1 MTYVPPLRD
10 IRFVLHELLDTTAA
24 LASMPPF
31 DGIDVELIDRIVAE
45 AGRFTAEVLAPLSA
59 VGDRSGCGYRDG
71 AVRTPPGFADAY
83 RRFCELGWPSLACDP
98 AYGGQGLPR
107 ILNAVLY
114 EMLGSA
120 NHAWTMYPGL
130 AHGAYACLRAHAP
143 DWIKALYLPPLVS
156 GEWLATMCL
165 TEPQAGTDL
174 GLLRTRAER
183 QADGSYRVS
192 GSKIFISGGEQDFT
206 GNIVHLVLARMPGAP
221 EGSRGLS
228 LFLAPKLLPRDDGLP
243 ERNAIHCDGIEH
255 KMGIAGS
262 ATCAMRFDEATAWL
276 IGEPNRGLSAMFV
289 MMNAAR
295 LQVGLQGLGH
305 IEAAL
310 QKSRIYAEERLQ
322 AKAPARPPRAVAVA
336 DPIAMHPAVQRML
349 MTQRA
354 HAEGGRAFAYWT
366 GLMLDTAE
374 SHRDAKTRAWAGDL
388 VALVT
393 PIVKALLTENGFLC
407 ASLALQVFGGHGYI
421 RETGIEQHVRDAR
434 IAMVYE
440 GTNEIQAIDLLV
452 RKVLGDD
459 GRRLERFLA
468 LLEDEAQCARRD
480 DETAAFA
487 EALTVLV
494 GETRAATQA
503 VAERAAIDPEAPYR
517 IAPDYLR
524 LLGHCAL
531 AWVWTWS
538 ARVAAERRSAGDPLH
553 TAKLLT
559 ARYYFTYLL
568 PETAQ
573 NLLIIKRCGVP
584 VGASALRQDLS

>member
-1 MTYVPPLRD
+1 MSYVPPLRD
-10 IRFVLHELLDTTAA
+10 IGFVLHELLDAPA
-24 LASMPPF
+24 KLAKMPPF
-31 DGIDVELIDRIVAE
+31 EGLDADLVDRITAE
-45 AGRFTAEVLAPLSA
+45 AGRFTAEVIAPLNA
-59 VGDRSGCGYRDG
+59 VGDTSGCGYLDG
-71 AVRTPPGFADAY
+71 AVSTPPGFADAY
-83 RRFCELGWPSLACDP
+83 RGFCELGWPSLACDP
-98 AYGGQGLPR
+98 AYGGQGLPQ

-130 AHGAYACLRAHAP
+130 AHGAYACLREHAP
-143 DWIKALYLPPLVS
+143 DWIKARYLPSIVS
-156 GEWLATMCL
+156 GKWLATMCL

-174 GLLRTRAER
+174 GLLRTRAEP
-183 QADGSYRVS
+183 QADGSYRLS
-192 GSKIFISGGEQDFT
+192 GSKIFISGGEQDLT
-206 GNIVHLVLARMPGAP
+206 GNIVHLVLARMLDAP
-221 EGSRGLS
+221 DGSRGLS
-228 LFLAPKLLPRDDGLP
+228 LFLAPKLLPRDDGAP
-243 ERNAIHCDGIEH
+243 ERNAIYCDGIEH

-262 ATCAMRFDEATAWL
+262 ATCTMRFDKATAWL
-276 IGEPNRGLSAMFV
+276 IGEPNRGLAAMFV

-310 QKSRIYAEERLQ
+310 QKSQAYAEERRQ
-322 AKAPARPPRAVAVA
+322 ARAPVCPSRQATVA
-336 DPIAMHPAVQRML
+336 DPIVMHPAVQRML
-349 MTQRA
+349 LTQRA

-374 SHRDAKTRAWAGDL
+374 SHRDAATRARAGEL

-440 GTNEIQAIDLLV
+440 GTNEVQAIDLVV
-452 RKVLGDD
+452 RKVLGD
-459 GRRLERFLA
+459 GGQRLELFLS
-468 LLEDEAQCARRD
+468 LLESEAQARRPD
-480 DETAAFA
+480 GESAAFA
-487 EALTVLV
+487 EALADLTR
-494 GETRAATQA
+494 ETRAATQTL
-503 VAERAAIDPEAPYR
+503 AECTATDPEAPYR
-517 IAPDYLR
+517 IAPDYLH

-531 AWVWTWS
+531 AWVWAWS
-538 ARVAAERRSAGDPLH
+538 ARVAAERLSCGDPIH
-553 TAKLLT
+553 AAKLVT

-573 NLLIIKRCGVP
+573 NLLVIKRCGVP
-584 VGASALRQDLS
+584 VGASAPRRDLS